1 MRSRLPFEIQRL
13 NGRQALLGALKRG
26 LVREREAQEERK
38 EKSPSSRASRTP
50 LSAPQNAAYEGHRRR
65 ITVILIHHLWSRI
78 SSTLSQHP
86 LTIPGCLNEEVAL
99 TFFFQFWRLMVLNI
113 KCYMRYWS
121 SVRSR
126 WPNISHIIWPKRV
139 FFTRVMIVAHNPER
153 ATSLRSTLVSW
164 RFHGPVY
171 L

>member
-26 LVREREAQEERK
+26 LVREREVQEEGK
-38 EKSPSSRASRTP
+38 EKSPSSRVSRASRTP

-86 LTIPGCLNEEVAL
+86 LTISGCLNEEVAL
-99 TFFFQFWRLMVLNI
+99 TVDGNFFSNFDD
-113 KCYMRYWS
+113 
-121 SVRSR
+121 
-126 WPNISHIIWPKRV
+126 
-139 FFTRVMIVAHNPER
+139 
-153 ATSLRSTLVSW
+153 
-164 RFHGPVY
+164 
-171 L
+171 

>member
-50 LSAPQNAAYEGHRRR
+50 FSAPQNAAYEGHRRR

-99 TFFFQFWRLMVLNI
+99 TVDGNFFSDFDD
-113 KCYMRYWS
+113 
-121 SVRSR
+121 
-126 WPNISHIIWPKRV
+126 
-139 FFTRVMIVAHNPER
+139 
-153 ATSLRSTLVSW
+153 
-164 RFHGPVY
+164 
-171 L
+171 